1 MKIHLKD
8 NKIALYD
15 IESDYRQYLF
25 QYDFRVN
32 LKPNRRLYI
41 FHTINFKA
49 FKKNGKRRNPR
60 TTVEI
65 YNESHEIIAAWLINN
80 MIPQGVYKRIDI
92 NNEYLYLKKQSTRE
106 EIEGKVNN
114 IVNAV
119 FVKKDE
125 FLMSFCCDYLKLQA
139 LCDQWKYK

>member
-8 NKIALYD
+8 NKIALYY

-49 FKKNGKRRNPR
+49 FKKKWKKKKSKNNSRNLQR
-60 TTVEI
+60 KSR
-65 YNESHEIIAAWLINN
+65 NH
-80 MIPQGVYKRIDI
+80 
-92 NNEYLYLKKQSTRE
+92 
-106 EIEGKVNN
+106 
-114 IVNAV
+114 
-119 FVKKDE
+119 
-125 FLMSFCCDYLKLQA
+125 CCMAY
-139 LCDQWKYK
+139 

>member
-32 LKPNRRLYI
+32 LKSGRRLYI

-49 FKKNGKRRNPR
+49 FKKKWKKKKSKNNSRNLQR
-60 TTVEI
+60 KSR
-65 YNESHEIIAAWLINN
+65 NHCCIA
-80 MIPQGVYKRIDI
+80 Y
-92 NNEYLYLKKQSTRE
+92 
-106 EIEGKVNN
+106 
-114 IVNAV
+114 
-119 FVKKDE
+119 
-125 FLMSFCCDYLKLQA
+125 
-139 LCDQWKYK
+139 